1 MISVS
6 LVALLLS
13 AEPSTAAAATDV
25 HPFARRAIIPF
36 AIGGGLFIAGGL
48 FLGVS
53 VAQTN
58 AAAKLDG
65 MARDDL
71 NFIATNNRVGGILL
85 MVAGALTAGVAT
97 ILFTFEPVPGV
108 ALSLTPTP
116 GGAFLGLT
124 WAVP

>member
-1 MISVS
+1 MIGLS

-13 AEPSTAAAATDV
+13 AEPSATTAAPDA
-25 HPFARRAIIPF
+25 HPFARRALIPL
-36 AIGGGLFIAGGL
+36 AVAGAAFIAGGI

-65 MARDDL
+65 MPRDDL
-71 NFIATNNRVGGILL
+71 NFIATNNRVGGVLL
-85 MVAGALTAGVAT
+85 VVCGALTAGVAA
-97 ILFTFEPVPGV
+97 ILFTFEPVPGL
-108 ALSLTPTP
+108 AMSFSPTP

-124 WAVP
+124 WAAP